1 MDRMPE
7 FKVMVDD
14 NFHYMDED
22 ERSEHGTFAT
32 LDAAVAAC
40 RALVDSSLRGS
51 WKPGMSADDLYEQ
64 YVAFGDDPFIV
75 APPGVASAAALFS
88 AHTYARERAPAIWA
102 ELTKA
107 SS

>member
-1 MDRMPE
+1 MPE

-40 RALVDSSLRGS
+40 RALVDRSLRAS

-75 APPGVASAAALFS
+75 APPGVASGAALFS
-88 AHTYARERAPAIWA
+88 AHTYARERSATIWA